1 MRSSICRHGA
11 QGRHLCRDRNVRIKI
26 KMKITLWSAEVDL
39 INKYLGSMW
48 YEAGVLLNDCANT
61 NSHNPDSDSIR

>member
-1 MRSSICRHGA
+1 M
-11 QGRHLCRDRNVRIKI
+11 RIKI